1 MALKDLRDRLFRII
15 YHGKS
20 CYCLYCGKSFRKFMH
35 EGVRK
40 KVFKKYRVAG
50 GGYKPNVKCPQCG
63 STDRGRLLY
72 LFFSLR
78 TDVFKRKT
86 RILHIS
92 PNFNIARL
100 LVAEKNIDYVCGALF
115 PENFR
120 EFNAIEANI
129 TDLHFSDNEFDV
141 VICNHVLEHVE
152 NDGRAMQELHR
163 VLKPSG
169 FAILQVPLALDLAK
183 TLEDPTLTTCE
194 ERKEAFGQSDHL
206 RLYGLDYFERLQKA
220 GFRVVRDNPFTNKW
234 SDDLRKHCLDI
245 NEDVIVCYKE

>member
-1 MALKDLRDRLFRII
+1 
-15 YHGKS
+15 
-20 CYCLYCGKSFRKFMH
+20 
-35 EGVRK
+35 
-40 KVFKKYRVAG
+40 VAG

-100 LVAEKNIDYVCGALF
+100 LSAEKNIDYVCGALF
-115 PENFR
+115 PENFK
-120 EFNAIEANI
+120 EFKAVFANV

-152 NDGRAMQELHR
+152 DDARAMRELHR

-194 ERKEAFGQSDHL
+194 QRKKAFGQSDHL
-206 RLYGLDYFERLQKA
+206 RLYGLDYFERLATA

-234 SDDLRKHCLDI
+234 SDDLQKHCLDK
-245 NEDVIVCYKE
+245 NEDVIVCHKK